1 MDLNDW
7 LEAARTDAQRRGLI
21 ELQPMLD
28 TLVRATQALR
38 QADWNDDPRGSQE
51 DRPAAGRSPGIP

>member
-1 MDLNDW
+1 MKLNDW
-7 LEAARTDAQRRGLI
+7 LEAARNDARRRGLT

-38 QADWNDDPRGSQE
+38 QADWNDDPR
-51 DRPAAGRSPGIP
+51 RSPDDLPTPDRLPDVS